1 MCAAVPKPASM
12 STRIVVGAIL
22 GLGGLTA
29 VLLFRAARETERQAA
44 EAEFRNR
51 TATRIALAR
60 EILGRHEDTLMGL
73 ATLLLVKDDVTPGE
87 FVRAARKLDGLMT
100 GALAYEWVPQI
111 THAERAETE
120 ARLSRYYPGLA
131 SGIIDYPAP
140 GQPRRAPE
148 RATYL
153 PIVYVHPL
161 AGNEPAVGFDLA
173 QGPTRGFLTKARETG
188 KPVVTAQVKL
198 VQGAAEKLGV
208 ILIVP
213 AFRAVRDAAGAVAAL
228 ANPAQDTFAGVV
240 QCVFDVHDLLDLVHT
255 RQPDSI
261 LDLLFL
267 DASESDPARRVLYY
281 RSAESTGET
290 ARMTEAAFRS
300 RLNSEARLDFGG
312 RDWRIVFRP
321 KAGWIESRF
330 TLGPAIRAAS
340 VLGLTGLLAG
350 LVAMIGRRTRTI
362 EAEVAAR
369 TAELAESRGRLDA
382 ILAALPGMAYRGHYV
397 KDFEITFVS
406 DGAYGLTGYQP
417 DDFLSGRVHLRDI
430 VVPEDLERARQET
443 RASVALG
450 RPIEVEYRIRTRDG
464 AEKWVLSRGRS
475 SHRTAEGVAVFDG
488 LAIDI
493 TARKNAEAARL
504 ALERKLLDGQKLE
517 SLGLLAGG
525 IAHDFNNLLSAILG
539 NAGLARLALP
549 AAPAV
554 EAHLGAIETA
564 SMRAAELC
572 RQMLA
577 YAGKGRFVVEPTG
590 LSGLVEELM
599 PLLKVTIAHQA
610 TLRLELAPGLP
621 PVSADATQL
630 RQIVMNLVLNAA
642 DASAAGGGE
651 IVVRTG
657 ETRVEKT
664 ELAECAAGADLPEG
678 TYVFLEVED
687 HGVGMTPEVRAKIF
701 DPFFTTKFAGR
712 GLGLAAVLGIVRGH
726 GGALR
731 VRSKPGEGSTFRL
744 LLPPQA
750 GAVALPSAAV
760 PPESP
765 LASLAGSV
773 LVAEDEENVRTVVGA
788 MLRVLGL
795 KVELVPDGET
805 ALATFAADPA
815 RFDLVMLDLLMPGLT
830 GEQTLERMRAIR
842 PDLRALLM
850 SGYSEGDILGRVG
863 GDATQTVFLPK
874 PFTREALERGLR
886 DLLGG
891 LRRERT
897 DGTPLRAG

>member
-1 MCAAVPKPASM
+1 MA
-12 STRIVVGAIL
+12 GAIL
-22 GLGGLTA
+22 GFGVVTA
-29 VLLFRAARETERQAA
+29 VLSFRAARETEREEAA
-44 EAEFRNR
+44 AEFRNR
-51 TATRIALAR
+51 TTTRIALAR

-73 ATLLLVKDDVTPGE
+73 ATLLLVKDDVALGE
-87 FVRAARKLDGLMT
+87 FVRAARQLDGLLT
-100 GALAYEWVPQI
+100 GALAYEWVPQVA
-111 THAERAETE
+111 HAQREELE
-120 ARLSRYYPGLA
+120 GRLARYYPGLA
-131 SGIIDYPAP
+131 SGIIDYETP
-140 GQPRRAPE
+140 GRPRRAPE
-148 RATYL
+148 RPVYL

-173 QGPTRGFLTKARETG
+173 QGPTREFLAKAKATG

-198 VQGAAEKLGV
+198 VQGAAEKFGV

-213 AFRAVRDAAGAVAAL
+213 VYRAARDGTGAVLAL
-228 ANPAQDTFAGVV
+228 ADPAQDTFAGVV
-240 QCVFDVHDLLDLVHT
+240 QCVFDVHDLLDLIHT
-255 RQPDSI
+255 RQPDTM
-261 LDLLFL
+261 LDLLFV
-267 DASESDPARRVLYY
+267 DASETDPARRVLHY
-281 RSAESTGET
+281 RPAELAGAET
-290 ARMTEAAFRS
+290 RMTEEAFRN
-300 RLNSEARLDFGG
+300 RLNTEARLDFGG
-312 RDWRIVFRP
+312 RDWRIIFRP

-330 TLGPAIRAAS
+330 TWAPAIRAVG
-340 VLGLTGLLAG
+340 VLGLSGLLAG
-350 LVAMIGRRTRTI
+350 LVALIGRRTRTI

-382 ILAALPGMAYRGHYV
+382 ILTALPGMAYQGYYG

-406 DGAYGLTGYQP
+406 DGARGLTGYQP
-417 DDFLSGRVHLRDI
+417 ADFLSGRMHLRDI
-430 VVPEDLERARQET
+430 VVPEDLARARQET
-443 RASVALG
+443 RASVAQG
-450 RPIEVEYRIRTRDG
+450 RPIEVEYRIRTREG
-464 AEKWVLSRGRS
+464 TEKWVLSRGRS
-475 SHRTAEGVAVFDG
+475 THRTPEGLAVFEG

-493 TARKNAEAARL
+493 TAQKQAEAARL

-549 AAPAV
+549 AASAA

-577 YAGKGRFVVEPTG
+577 YAGKGRFVVEPTPV
-590 LSGLVEELM
+590 SRLVEELM

-610 TLRLELAPGLP
+610 TLRLELADGVA

-642 DASAAGGGE
+642 DASADRGGE

-657 ETRVEKT
+657 EVRVTRA
-664 ELAECAAGADLPEG
+664 ELAECAAGAELPEG

-744 LLPPQA
+744 LLPP
-750 GAVALPSAAV
+750 
-760 PPESP
+760 
-765 LASLAGSV
+765 LAGGGAMPPATAPARPVRAGLKGEV
-773 LVAEDEENVRTVVGA
+773 LVVEDEENVRTVVST

-795 KVELVPDGET
+795 RVEVAADGET
-805 ALATFAADPA
+805 ALARFAAEPT
-815 RFDLVMLDLLMPGLT
+815 RFTLVMLDLLMPGMT
-830 GEQTLERMRAIR
+830 GEQTLERLRAIR
-842 PDLRALLM
+842 PELRALLM
-850 SGYSEGDILGRVG
+850 SGYSEGDVLGRVG
-863 GDATQTVFLPK
+863 GEARHTAFLAK
-874 PFTREALERGLR
+874 PFTREALERALR
-886 DLLGG
+886 ELLG
-891 LRRERT
+891 
-897 DGTPLRAG
+897 